1 MDKKKY
7 YINIGTGEISQL
19 KYGDNDDF
27 VIYADDDEILL
38 LRRTLD
44 RMDDASFRSFFRSHV
59 PIIQYHHDQPNDD
72 YDASII
78 VVFRM
83 IYNLGDEQTKAH
95 IEEMEI
101 FGDQHM
107 YCDAHPSFFHVRAAA
122 FALVF
127 QNRE

>member
-1 MDKKKY
+1 
-7 YINIGTGEISQL
+7 
-19 KYGDNDDF
+19 F

-59 PIIQYHHDQPNDD
+59 PIIQYHHDEPNDD
-72 YDASII
+72 YDASMID
-78 VVFRM
+78 VFRM

-101 FGDQHM
+101 FGDHHVECEAEQ
-107 YCDAHPSFFHVRAAA
+107 SFFQVRADA